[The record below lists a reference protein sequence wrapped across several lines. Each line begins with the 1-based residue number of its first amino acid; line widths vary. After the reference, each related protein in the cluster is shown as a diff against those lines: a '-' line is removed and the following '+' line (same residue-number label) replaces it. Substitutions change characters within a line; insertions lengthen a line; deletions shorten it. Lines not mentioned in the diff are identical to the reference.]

1 MSGAPSPMSSSNY
14 SSISDSDTSN
24 DSGVDSMSA
33 GSLPPDYMDIDE
45 FLIATGVKHFDSTS
59 QNNLVQ
65 SFVSQGE
72 NLTQKSNIKK
82 TEKTLSSTRA
92 KQKSQSKVDEHEH
105 ESIMA
110 KKPKS
115 PTKKRH
121 SDYSYK
127 YNPLPMG
134 KKAKRSFVS
143 DDNKDDKYWK
153 RRIRNNEAARR
164 SRDMRRQR
172 EIEISE
178 KWKQLEKENER
189 LKKEVQKLKEK
200 ATELE
205 KQLLEKHS

>member
-1 MSGAPSPMSSSNY
+1 
-14 SSISDSDTSN
+14 
-24 DSGVDSMSA
+24 MSA

-45 FLIATGVKHFDSTS
+45 FLIATGVKHFDPAS

-65 SFVSQGE
+65 SFVSQGNKLTRKE
-72 NLTQKSNIKK
+72 NIDR
-82 TEKTLSSTRA
+82 TEKTLSAR
-92 KQKSQSKVDEHEH
+92 KERQNRQSNFDEDEL
-105 ESIMA
+105 EMER
-110 KKPKS
+110 KPKS
-115 PTKKRH
+115 PSKKRH
-121 SDYSYK
+121 SDYAYK

-134 KKAKRSFVS
+134 RKAKRRFIA

-178 KWKQLEKENER
+178 KWKQLERENER

-200 ATELE
+200 ASELE